1 MARICRNSAA
11 LLLAG
16 ALLHWLAI
24 RPAAASPEFSGL
36 PVSLDAASSEIDART
51 NALVFRNV
59 VISQGDM
66 RVQADH
72 ARATGLNFANSRWN
86 FEGNVRIDA
95 EQRGSLRS
103 ESAVV
108 EFKDNHIARATITG
122 KPAEFEQRRANS
134 DAIARGH
141 ADEILYDVNDGTVR
155 LTDEAWLSDGQNEIS
170 GPLLVYNIREQQ
182 IQAAAAPNAAA
193 GSDQRVHINIAP
205 HTAATGKPEAARPDA
220 AKPAAARPDAARPDA
235 ARPDAARPDAPR
247 PDAAQPGP
255 DQSAPA
261 ADAAPKS

>member
-1 MARICRNSAA
+1 

-16 ALLHWLAI
+16 ALLPWLTLP
-24 RPAAASPEFSGL
+24 PAAASPEFSGL
-36 PVSLDAASSEIDART
+36 PVSLDAASSEIDGKT

-66 RVQADH
+66 RVQAEH

-103 ESAVV
+103 DQATV

-122 KPAEFEQRRANS
+122 KPAEFQQRRANS
-134 DAIARGH
+134 DQLARGH

-155 LTDEAWLSDGQNEIS
+155 LTNEAWLCDGQNQIS
-170 GPLLVYNIREQQ
+170 GPLLIYNIRAQQ
-182 IQAAAAPNAAA
+182 IQATTNPDGA
-193 GSDQRVHINIAP
+193 GGGVHISIAP
-205 HTAATGKPEAARPDA
+205 HTGKAESAGCDAPKPQAAPAATPEPVRPEAPKPDGTQA
-220 AKPAAARPDAARPDA
+220 DAARP
-235 ARPDAARPDAPR
+235 
-247 PDAAQPGP
+247 GP
-255 DQSAPA
+255 TEPVAA
-261 ADAAPKS
+261 ADGTPKS